1 MSKDFNLMN
10 IEDITKLGTVTEN
23 SNERYT
29 YNGISVPRVT
39 SIISKMIQ
47 EDSIIYWANSLGFK
61 HMGYRKTLNQYAD
74 YGTKVH
80 KAIELFLKNQT
91 ITFKVPDNPFNA
103 FTYWWE
109 TINESNEVTIL
120 GQEHKM
126 ACKYYGGTYDLL
138 LKIGNDI
145 VLVDFKTSNHVG
157 YKYWLQ
163 LAAYTKILKEEENV
177 NVEAETEDSDFD
189 GSDFYEEIND
199 EVIEPEVIEP
209 EVIEHVTVNPV
220 VDTVGNVTTTRSKG
234 LYLSPEVR
242 EAIAKRFTVKFNEE
256 MKKAVEYDVREEIF
270 NIISAFCDNKDVFV
284 VNMPFVT
291 IRNTGQI
298 IGYHG
303 NRRLIADRD
312 SDVRIDYQKYELTK
326 YGYMSDLEF
335 TTIVEKFLSNLLS
348 GNYVFIN
355 RKYCGFDT
363 AVTGELVLKIAVA
376 SRKKYLFKK

>member
-1 MSKDFNLMN
+1 MANVLNLALKKDVFDELTNFRTNEIPIKKNDWWKKRLMDLDTGRFKYFDVASVSSGSSDKFEYVIDH
-10 IEDITKLGTVTEN
+10 IEDRGKNYVVVVVLPEI
-23 SNERYT
+23 
-29 YNGISVPRVT
+29 
-39 SIISKMIQ
+39 
-47 EDSIIYWANSLGFK
+47 D
-61 HMGYRKTLNQYAD
+61 
-74 YGTKVH
+74 
-80 KAIELFLKNQT
+80 EL
-91 ITFKVPDNPFNA
+91 
-103 FTYWWE
+103 
-109 TINESNEVTIL
+109 
-120 GQEHKM
+120 
-126 ACKYYGGTYDLL
+126 
-138 LKIGNDI
+138 
-145 VLVDFKTSNHVG
+145 
-157 YKYWLQ
+157 
-163 LAAYTKILKEEENV
+163 EEENV

-209 EVIEHVTVNPV
+209 EVIEPEVIEHVTVNPVV

-312 SDVRIDYQKYELTK
+312 FDVRIDYQKYELTK

>member
-1 MSKDFNLMN
+1 MANVLNLALKKDVFEGIMAKTTNEIPIKKNDWWKKRLMDLDTGRFKYFDIAIVSSGSSDKFEYVIDH
-10 IEDITKLGTVTEN
+10 IEDRGKNYVVVVVLPEI
-23 SNERYT
+23 
-29 YNGISVPRVT
+29 
-39 SIISKMIQ
+39 
-47 EDSIIYWANSLGFK
+47 D
-61 HMGYRKTLNQYAD
+61 
-74 YGTKVH
+74 
-80 KAIELFLKNQT
+80 EL
-91 ITFKVPDNPFNA
+91 
-103 FTYWWE
+103 
-109 TINESNEVTIL
+109 
-120 GQEHKM
+120 
-126 ACKYYGGTYDLL
+126 
-138 LKIGNDI
+138 
-145 VLVDFKTSNHVG
+145 
-157 YKYWLQ
+157 
-163 LAAYTKILKEEENV
+163 EEENV

-363 AVTGELVLKIAVA
+363 AVTGELVLKIAVT

>member
-1 MSKDFNLMN
+1 MANVLNLALKKDVFDELTNFRTNEIPIKKNDWWKKRLMDLDTGRFKYFDVASVSSGSSDKFEYVIDH
-10 IEDITKLGTVTEN
+10 IEDRGKNYVVVVVLPEI
-23 SNERYT
+23 
-29 YNGISVPRVT
+29 
-39 SIISKMIQ
+39 
-47 EDSIIYWANSLGFK
+47 D
-61 HMGYRKTLNQYAD
+61 
-74 YGTKVH
+74 
-80 KAIELFLKNQT
+80 EL
-91 ITFKVPDNPFNA
+91 
-103 FTYWWE
+103 
-109 TINESNEVTIL
+109 
-120 GQEHKM
+120 
-126 ACKYYGGTYDLL
+126 
-138 LKIGNDI
+138 
-145 VLVDFKTSNHVG
+145 
-157 YKYWLQ
+157 
-163 LAAYTKILKEEENV
+163 EEENV

-189 GSDFYEEIND
+189 GSDFYEEIID
-199 EVIEPEVIEP
+199 ETIEPEVIDETIEPEVIDETIEPETIDETIEPEVIES
-209 EVIEHVTVNPV
+209 VIVNPVV

-256 MKKAVEYDVREEIF
+256 MKKAVEYDVKEEIF

-335 TTIVEKFLSNLLS
+335 TTIMEKFLSNLLS

>member
-1 MSKDFNLMN
+1 MANVLNLALKKDVFEGIMAKTTNEIPIKKNDWWKKRLMDLDTGRFKYFDIAIVSSGSSDKFEYVIDH
-10 IEDITKLGTVTEN
+10 IEDRGKNYVVVVVLPEI
-23 SNERYT
+23 
-29 YNGISVPRVT
+29 
-39 SIISKMIQ
+39 
-47 EDSIIYWANSLGFK
+47 D
-61 HMGYRKTLNQYAD
+61 
-74 YGTKVH
+74 
-80 KAIELFLKNQT
+80 EL
-91 ITFKVPDNPFNA
+91 
-103 FTYWWE
+103 
-109 TINESNEVTIL
+109 
-120 GQEHKM
+120 
-126 ACKYYGGTYDLL
+126 
-138 LKIGNDI
+138 
-145 VLVDFKTSNHVG
+145 
-157 YKYWLQ
+157 
-163 LAAYTKILKEEENV
+163 EEENV

-209 EVIEHVTVNPV
+209 EVIEHVTVNPVV

-363 AVTGELVLKIAVA
+363 AVTGELVLKIAVT

>member
-1 MSKDFNLMN
+1 MANVLNLALKKDVFDELTNFRTNEIPIKKNDWWKKRLMDLDTGRFKYFDVASVSSGSSDKFEYVIDH
-10 IEDITKLGTVTEN
+10 IEDRGKNYVVVVVLPEI
-23 SNERYT
+23 
-29 YNGISVPRVT
+29 
-39 SIISKMIQ
+39 
-47 EDSIIYWANSLGFK
+47 D
-61 HMGYRKTLNQYAD
+61 
-74 YGTKVH
+74 
-80 KAIELFLKNQT
+80 EL
-91 ITFKVPDNPFNA
+91 
-103 FTYWWE
+103 
-109 TINESNEVTIL
+109 
-120 GQEHKM
+120 
-126 ACKYYGGTYDLL
+126 
-138 LKIGNDI
+138 
-145 VLVDFKTSNHVG
+145 
-157 YKYWLQ
+157 
-163 LAAYTKILKEEENV
+163 EEENV

-209 EVIEHVTVNPV
+209 EVIEPEVIEHVTVNPVV

-242 EAIAKRFTVKFNEE
+242 EAISKRFTVKFNEE
-256 MKKAVEYDVREEIF
+256 MKKAVEYDMREEIF

>member
-1 MSKDFNLMN
+1 MANVLNLALKKDVFDELTNFRTNEIPIKKNDWWKKRLMDLDTGRFKYFDVASVSSGSSDKFEYVIDH
-10 IEDITKLGTVTEN
+10 IEDRGKNYVVVVVLPEI
-23 SNERYT
+23 
-29 YNGISVPRVT
+29 
-39 SIISKMIQ
+39 
-47 EDSIIYWANSLGFK
+47 D
-61 HMGYRKTLNQYAD
+61 
-74 YGTKVH
+74 
-80 KAIELFLKNQT
+80 EL
-91 ITFKVPDNPFNA
+91 
-103 FTYWWE
+103 
-109 TINESNEVTIL
+109 
-120 GQEHKM
+120 
-126 ACKYYGGTYDLL
+126 
-138 LKIGNDI
+138 
-145 VLVDFKTSNHVG
+145 
-157 YKYWLQ
+157 
-163 LAAYTKILKEEENV
+163 EEENV

-189 GSDFYEEIND
+189 GSDFYEEVID
-199 EVIEPEVIEP
+199 ETIEPEVIESEVIEPEVIES
-209 EVIEHVTVNPV
+209 VTVNPVV

-242 EAIAKRFTVKFNEE
+242 EAIVKRFTVKFNEE
-256 MKKAVEYDVREEIF
+256 MKKAVEYDVNEEIF

>member
-138 LKIGNDI
+138 LKIGNDTI
-145 VLVDFKTSNHVG
+145 LVDFKTSNHVG

-163 LAAYTKILKEEENV
+163 LAAYTKILREEENI
-177 NVEAETEDSDFD
+177 NVDGLIILQLDKNRPKYTEYYLNLHNEAQRNYFAICERTFMSLLYGFYHINYLEREFD
-189 GSDFYEEIND
+189 
-199 EVIEPEVIEP
+199 
-209 EVIEHVTVNPV
+209 
-220 VDTVGNVTTTRSKG
+220 NVTTK
-234 LYLSPEVR
+234 
-242 EAIAKRFTVKFNEE
+242 N
-256 MKKAVEYDVREEIF
+256 
-270 NIISAFCDNKDVFV
+270 
-284 VNMPFVT
+284 
-291 IRNTGQI
+291 
-298 IGYHG
+298 
-303 NRRLIADRD
+303 
-312 SDVRIDYQKYELTK
+312 
-326 YGYMSDLEF
+326 
-335 TTIVEKFLSNLLS
+335 
-348 GNYVFIN
+348 
-355 RKYCGFDT
+355 
-363 AVTGELVLKIAVA
+363 
-376 SRKKYLFKK
+376 

>member
-1 MSKDFNLMN
+1 MANVLNLALKKDVFDELTNFRTNEIPIKKNDWWKKRLMDLDTGRFKYFDVASVSSGSSDKFEYVIDH
-10 IEDITKLGTVTEN
+10 IEDRGKNYVVVVVLPEI
-23 SNERYT
+23 
-29 YNGISVPRVT
+29 
-39 SIISKMIQ
+39 
-47 EDSIIYWANSLGFK
+47 D
-61 HMGYRKTLNQYAD
+61 
-74 YGTKVH
+74 
-80 KAIELFLKNQT
+80 EL
-91 ITFKVPDNPFNA
+91 
-103 FTYWWE
+103 
-109 TINESNEVTIL
+109 
-120 GQEHKM
+120 
-126 ACKYYGGTYDLL
+126 
-138 LKIGNDI
+138 
-145 VLVDFKTSNHVG
+145 
-157 YKYWLQ
+157 
-163 LAAYTKILKEEENV
+163 EEENV

>member
-1 MSKDFNLMN
+1 MANVLNLALKKDVFDELTNFRTNEIPIKKNDWWKKRLMDLDTGRFKYFDVASVSSGSSDKFEYVIDH
-10 IEDITKLGTVTEN
+10 IEDRGKNYVVVVVLPEI
-23 SNERYT
+23 
-29 YNGISVPRVT
+29 
-39 SIISKMIQ
+39 
-47 EDSIIYWANSLGFK
+47 D
-61 HMGYRKTLNQYAD
+61 
-74 YGTKVH
+74 
-80 KAIELFLKNQT
+80 EL
-91 ITFKVPDNPFNA
+91 
-103 FTYWWE
+103 
-109 TINESNEVTIL
+109 
-120 GQEHKM
+120 
-126 ACKYYGGTYDLL
+126 
-138 LKIGNDI
+138 
-145 VLVDFKTSNHVG
+145 
-157 YKYWLQ
+157 
-163 LAAYTKILKEEENV
+163 EEENV

-209 EVIEHVTVNPV
+209 EVIEPEVIEHVTVNPVV

-256 MKKAVEYDVREEIF
+256 MKKAVEYDMREEIF

>member
-1 MSKDFNLMN
+1 MANVLNLALKKDVFEGIMAKTTNEIPIKKNDWWKKRLMDLDTGRFKYFDVASVSSGSSDKFEYVIDH
-10 IEDITKLGTVTEN
+10 IEDRGKNYVVVVVLPEI
-23 SNERYT
+23 
-29 YNGISVPRVT
+29 
-39 SIISKMIQ
+39 
-47 EDSIIYWANSLGFK
+47 D
-61 HMGYRKTLNQYAD
+61 
-74 YGTKVH
+74 
-80 KAIELFLKNQT
+80 EL
-91 ITFKVPDNPFNA
+91 
-103 FTYWWE
+103 
-109 TINESNEVTIL
+109 
-120 GQEHKM
+120 
-126 ACKYYGGTYDLL
+126 
-138 LKIGNDI
+138 
-145 VLVDFKTSNHVG
+145 
-157 YKYWLQ
+157 
-163 LAAYTKILKEEENV
+163 EEENV

-209 EVIEHVTVNPV
+209 EVIEHVTVNPVV

-363 AVTGELVLKIAVA
+363 AVTGELVLKIAVT

>member
-1 MSKDFNLMN
+1 MANVLNLALKKEVFDELTNFRTNEIPIKKNDWWKKRLMDLDTGRFKYFDVASVSSGSSDKFEYVIDH
-10 IEDITKLGTVTEN
+10 IEDRGKNYVVVVVLPEI
-23 SNERYT
+23 
-29 YNGISVPRVT
+29 
-39 SIISKMIQ
+39 
-47 EDSIIYWANSLGFK
+47 D
-61 HMGYRKTLNQYAD
+61 
-74 YGTKVH
+74 
-80 KAIELFLKNQT
+80 EL
-91 ITFKVPDNPFNA
+91 
-103 FTYWWE
+103 
-109 TINESNEVTIL
+109 
-120 GQEHKM
+120 
-126 ACKYYGGTYDLL
+126 
-138 LKIGNDI
+138 
-145 VLVDFKTSNHVG
+145 
-157 YKYWLQ
+157 
-163 LAAYTKILKEEENV
+163 EEENV

-199 EVIEPEVIEP
+199 ETIEPEVIDETIEPEVIESEVIEP
-209 EVIEHVTVNPV
+209 EVIESVTVNPVV

>member
-1 MSKDFNLMN
+1 MANVLNLALKKDVFDELTNFRTNEIPIKKNDWWKKRLMDLDTGRFKYFDVASVSSGSSDKFEYVIDH
-10 IEDITKLGTVTEN
+10 IEDRGKNYVVVVVLPEI
-23 SNERYT
+23 
-29 YNGISVPRVT
+29 
-39 SIISKMIQ
+39 
-47 EDSIIYWANSLGFK
+47 D
-61 HMGYRKTLNQYAD
+61 
-74 YGTKVH
+74 
-80 KAIELFLKNQT
+80 EL
-91 ITFKVPDNPFNA
+91 
-103 FTYWWE
+103 
-109 TINESNEVTIL
+109 
-120 GQEHKM
+120 
-126 ACKYYGGTYDLL
+126 
-138 LKIGNDI
+138 
-145 VLVDFKTSNHVG
+145 
-157 YKYWLQ
+157 
-163 LAAYTKILKEEENV
+163 EEENV

-220 VDTVGNVTTTRSKG
+220 VVDTVGNVTTTRSKG
-234 LYLSPEVR
+234 LYLSPEAR
-242 EAIAKRFTVKFNEE
+242 EAIVKRFTVKFNEE

-298 IGYHG
+298 IGYQG

>member
-1 MSKDFNLMN
+1 MANVLNLALKKDVFDELTNFRTNEIPIKKNDWWKKRLMDLDTGRFKYFDVASVSSGSSDKFEYVIDH
-10 IEDITKLGTVTEN
+10 IEDRGKNYVVVVVLPEI
-23 SNERYT
+23 
-29 YNGISVPRVT
+29 
-39 SIISKMIQ
+39 
-47 EDSIIYWANSLGFK
+47 D
-61 HMGYRKTLNQYAD
+61 
-74 YGTKVH
+74 
-80 KAIELFLKNQT
+80 EL
-91 ITFKVPDNPFNA
+91 
-103 FTYWWE
+103 
-109 TINESNEVTIL
+109 
-120 GQEHKM
+120 
-126 ACKYYGGTYDLL
+126 
-138 LKIGNDI
+138 
-145 VLVDFKTSNHVG
+145 
-157 YKYWLQ
+157 
-163 LAAYTKILKEEENV
+163 EEENV

-209 EVIEHVTVNPV
+209 EVIEHVTVNPVV

-312 SDVRIDYQKYELTK
+312 FDVRIDYQKYELTK

>member
-1 MSKDFNLMN
+1 MANVLNLALKKDVFDELTNFRTNEIPIKKNDWWKKRLMDLDTGRFKYFDVASVSSGSSDKFEYVIDH
-10 IEDITKLGTVTEN
+10 IEDRGKNYVVVVVLPEI
-23 SNERYT
+23 
-29 YNGISVPRVT
+29 
-39 SIISKMIQ
+39 
-47 EDSIIYWANSLGFK
+47 D
-61 HMGYRKTLNQYAD
+61 
-74 YGTKVH
+74 
-80 KAIELFLKNQT
+80 EL
-91 ITFKVPDNPFNA
+91 
-103 FTYWWE
+103 
-109 TINESNEVTIL
+109 
-120 GQEHKM
+120 
-126 ACKYYGGTYDLL
+126 
-138 LKIGNDI
+138 
-145 VLVDFKTSNHVG
+145 
-157 YKYWLQ
+157 
-163 LAAYTKILKEEENV
+163 EEENV

-199 EVIEPEVIEP
+199 ETIEPEVIDETIESEVIEP
-209 EVIEHVTVNPV
+209 EVIESVTVNPVV
-220 VDTVGNVTTTRSKG
+220 VDTVGNVTTTRAKG
-234 LYLSPEVR
+234 LYLSPEAR
-242 EAIAKRFTVKFNEE
+242 EAIVKRFTVKFNEE
-256 MKKAVEYDVREEIF
+256 MKKAVEYDVKEEIF

>member
-1 MSKDFNLMN
+1 MANVLNLALKKDVFDELTNFRTNEIPIKKNDWWKKRLMDLDTGRFKYFDVASVSSGSSDKFEYVIDH
-10 IEDITKLGTVTEN
+10 IEDRGKNYVVVVVLPEI
-23 SNERYT
+23 
-29 YNGISVPRVT
+29 
-39 SIISKMIQ
+39 
-47 EDSIIYWANSLGFK
+47 D
-61 HMGYRKTLNQYAD
+61 
-74 YGTKVH
+74 
-80 KAIELFLKNQT
+80 EL
-91 ITFKVPDNPFNA
+91 
-103 FTYWWE
+103 
-109 TINESNEVTIL
+109 
-120 GQEHKM
+120 
-126 ACKYYGGTYDLL
+126 
-138 LKIGNDI
+138 
-145 VLVDFKTSNHVG
+145 
-157 YKYWLQ
+157 
-163 LAAYTKILKEEENV
+163 EEENV

-199 EVIEPEVIEP
+199 ETIEP

-220 VDTVGNVTTTRSKG
+220 VVDTVGNVTTTRAKE
-234 LYLSPEVR
+234 LYLSPEAR
-242 EAIAKRFTVKFNEE
+242 EAIVKRFTVKFNEE
-256 MKKAVEYDVREEIF
+256 MKKAVEYDVKEEIF

>member
-1 MSKDFNLMN
+1 MANVLNLALKKDVFEGIMAKTTNEIPIKKNDWWKKRLMDLDTGRFKYFDVASVSSGSSDKFEYVIDH
-10 IEDITKLGTVTEN
+10 IEDRGKNYVVVVVLPEI
-23 SNERYT
+23 
-29 YNGISVPRVT
+29 
-39 SIISKMIQ
+39 
-47 EDSIIYWANSLGFK
+47 D
-61 HMGYRKTLNQYAD
+61 
-74 YGTKVH
+74 
-80 KAIELFLKNQT
+80 EL
-91 ITFKVPDNPFNA
+91 
-103 FTYWWE
+103 
-109 TINESNEVTIL
+109 
-120 GQEHKM
+120 
-126 ACKYYGGTYDLL
+126 
-138 LKIGNDI
+138 
-145 VLVDFKTSNHVG
+145 
-157 YKYWLQ
+157 
-163 LAAYTKILKEEENV
+163 EEENV

>member
-1 MSKDFNLMN
+1 MANVLNLALKKDVFEGIMTKTTNEIPIKKNDWWKKRLMDLDTGRFKYFDIASVSSGSSEKFEYVIDH
-10 IEDITKLGTVTEN
+10 IEDRGKNYVVVVVLPEI
-23 SNERYT
+23 
-29 YNGISVPRVT
+29 
-39 SIISKMIQ
+39 
-47 EDSIIYWANSLGFK
+47 D
-61 HMGYRKTLNQYAD
+61 
-74 YGTKVH
+74 
-80 KAIELFLKNQT
+80 EL
-91 ITFKVPDNPFNA
+91 
-103 FTYWWE
+103 
-109 TINESNEVTIL
+109 
-120 GQEHKM
+120 
-126 ACKYYGGTYDLL
+126 
-138 LKIGNDI
+138 
-145 VLVDFKTSNHVG
+145 
-157 YKYWLQ
+157 
-163 LAAYTKILKEEENV
+163 EEENV

-220 VDTVGNVTTTRSKG
+220 VVDTVGNVTTTRSKG
-234 LYLSPEVR
+234 LYLSPEAR
-242 EAIAKRFTVKFNEE
+242 EAIVKRFTVKFNEE

-284 VNMPFVT
+284 VNMPLVT

>member
-1 MSKDFNLMN
+1 MANVLNLALKKDVFDELTNFRTNEIPIKKNDWWKKRLMDLDTGRFKYFDVASVSSGSSDKFEYVIDH
-10 IEDITKLGTVTEN
+10 IEDRGKNYVVVVVLPEI
-23 SNERYT
+23 
-29 YNGISVPRVT
+29 
-39 SIISKMIQ
+39 
-47 EDSIIYWANSLGFK
+47 D
-61 HMGYRKTLNQYAD
+61 
-74 YGTKVH
+74 
-80 KAIELFLKNQT
+80 EL
-91 ITFKVPDNPFNA
+91 
-103 FTYWWE
+103 
-109 TINESNEVTIL
+109 
-120 GQEHKM
+120 
-126 ACKYYGGTYDLL
+126 
-138 LKIGNDI
+138 
-145 VLVDFKTSNHVG
+145 
-157 YKYWLQ
+157 
-163 LAAYTKILKEEENV
+163 EEENV

-189 GSDFYEEIND
+189 GSDFYEEIID
-199 EVIEPEVIEP
+199 ETIEPEVIDETIEPEVIES
-209 EVIEHVTVNPV
+209 VIVNPVV
-220 VDTVGNVTTTRSKG
+220 VDTVGNVTTTRAKG
-234 LYLSPEVR
+234 LYLSPEAR
-242 EAIAKRFTVKFNEE
+242 EAIVKRFTVKFNEE
-256 MKKAVEYDVREEIF
+256 MKKAVEYDVKEEIF

>member
-1 MSKDFNLMN
+1 MANVLNLALKKDVFDELTNFRTNEIPIKKNDWWKKRLMDLDTGRFKYFDVASVSSGSSDKFEYVIDH
-10 IEDITKLGTVTEN
+10 IEDRGKNYVVVVVLPEI
-23 SNERYT
+23 
-29 YNGISVPRVT
+29 
-39 SIISKMIQ
+39 
-47 EDSIIYWANSLGFK
+47 D
-61 HMGYRKTLNQYAD
+61 
-74 YGTKVH
+74 
-80 KAIELFLKNQT
+80 EL
-91 ITFKVPDNPFNA
+91 
-103 FTYWWE
+103 
-109 TINESNEVTIL
+109 
-120 GQEHKM
+120 
-126 ACKYYGGTYDLL
+126 
-138 LKIGNDI
+138 
-145 VLVDFKTSNHVG
+145 
-157 YKYWLQ
+157 
-163 LAAYTKILKEEENV
+163 EEENV

-199 EVIEPEVIEP
+199 ETIEPEVIEP
-209 EVIEHVTVNPV
+209 EVIESVTVNPVV
-220 VDTVGNVTTTRSKG
+220 VDTVGNVTTTRAKG
-234 LYLSPEVR
+234 LYLSPEAR
-242 EAIAKRFTVKFNEE
+242 EAIVKRFTVKFNEE
-256 MKKAVEYDVREEIF
+256 MKKAVEYDVKEEIF

>member
-1 MSKDFNLMN
+1 MANVLNLALKKDVSDELTNFRTNEIPIKKNDWWKKRLMDLDTGRFKYFDVASVSSGSSDKFEYVIDH
-10 IEDITKLGTVTEN
+10 IEDRGKNYVVVVVLPEI
-23 SNERYT
+23 
-29 YNGISVPRVT
+29 
-39 SIISKMIQ
+39 
-47 EDSIIYWANSLGFK
+47 D
-61 HMGYRKTLNQYAD
+61 
-74 YGTKVH
+74 
-80 KAIELFLKNQT
+80 EL
-91 ITFKVPDNPFNA
+91 
-103 FTYWWE
+103 
-109 TINESNEVTIL
+109 
-120 GQEHKM
+120 
-126 ACKYYGGTYDLL
+126 
-138 LKIGNDI
+138 
-145 VLVDFKTSNHVG
+145 
-157 YKYWLQ
+157 
-163 LAAYTKILKEEENV
+163 EEENV

-189 GSDFYEEIND
+189 GSDFYEEVID
-199 EVIEPEVIEP
+199 ETIEPEVIDETIEPEVIEPEVIEP
-209 EVIEHVTVNPV
+209 EVIESVTVNPVV
-220 VDTVGNVTTTRSKG
+220 VDTVGNVTTTRAKG
-234 LYLSPEVR
+234 LYLSPEAR
-242 EAIAKRFTVKFNEE
+242 EAIVKRFTVKFNEE
-256 MKKAVEYDVREEIF
+256 MKKAVEYDVKEEIF

>member
-1 MSKDFNLMN
+1 MANVLNLALKKDVFDELTNFRTNEIPIKKNDWWKKRLMDLDTGRFKYFDVASVSSGSSDKFEYVIDH
-10 IEDITKLGTVTEN
+10 IEDRGKNYVVVVVLPEI
-23 SNERYT
+23 
-29 YNGISVPRVT
+29 
-39 SIISKMIQ
+39 
-47 EDSIIYWANSLGFK
+47 D
-61 HMGYRKTLNQYAD
+61 
-74 YGTKVH
+74 
-80 KAIELFLKNQT
+80 EL
-91 ITFKVPDNPFNA
+91 
-103 FTYWWE
+103 
-109 TINESNEVTIL
+109 
-120 GQEHKM
+120 
-126 ACKYYGGTYDLL
+126 
-138 LKIGNDI
+138 
-145 VLVDFKTSNHVG
+145 
-157 YKYWLQ
+157 
-163 LAAYTKILKEEENV
+163 EEENV

-199 EVIEPEVIEP
+199 EVIEPEVIDETIEP
-209 EVIEHVTVNPV
+209 EVIEPETIEPEVIESVIVNPVV
-220 VDTVGNVTTTRSKG
+220 VDTVGNVTTTRAKG
-234 LYLSPEVR
+234 LYLSPEAR
-242 EAIAKRFTVKFNEE
+242 EAIVKRFTVKFNEE
-256 MKKAVEYDVREEIF
+256 MKKAVEYDVKEEIF

>member
-1 MSKDFNLMN
+1 MANVLNLALKKDVFEGIMAKTTNEIPIKKNDWWKKRLMDLDTGRFKYFDIAIVSSGSSDKFEYVIDH
-10 IEDITKLGTVTEN
+10 IEDRGKNYVVVVVLPEI
-23 SNERYT
+23 
-29 YNGISVPRVT
+29 
-39 SIISKMIQ
+39 
-47 EDSIIYWANSLGFK
+47 D
-61 HMGYRKTLNQYAD
+61 
-74 YGTKVH
+74 
-80 KAIELFLKNQT
+80 EL
-91 ITFKVPDNPFNA
+91 
-103 FTYWWE
+103 
-109 TINESNEVTIL
+109 
-120 GQEHKM
+120 
-126 ACKYYGGTYDLL
+126 
-138 LKIGNDI
+138 
-145 VLVDFKTSNHVG
+145 
-157 YKYWLQ
+157 
-163 LAAYTKILKEEENV
+163 EEENV

-209 EVIEHVTVNPV
+209 EVIEHVTVNPVV

-312 SDVRIDYQKYELTK
+312 SDVRLNYQKYELTK

>member
-1 MSKDFNLMN
+1 MANVLNLALKKDVFDELTNFRTNEIPIKKNDWWKKRLMDLDTGRFKYFDVASVSSGSSDKFEYVIDH
-10 IEDITKLGTVTEN
+10 IEDRGKNYVVVVVLPEI
-23 SNERYT
+23 
-29 YNGISVPRVT
+29 
-39 SIISKMIQ
+39 
-47 EDSIIYWANSLGFK
+47 D
-61 HMGYRKTLNQYAD
+61 
-74 YGTKVH
+74 
-80 KAIELFLKNQT
+80 EL
-91 ITFKVPDNPFNA
+91 
-103 FTYWWE
+103 
-109 TINESNEVTIL
+109 
-120 GQEHKM
+120 
-126 ACKYYGGTYDLL
+126 
-138 LKIGNDI
+138 
-145 VLVDFKTSNHVG
+145 
-157 YKYWLQ
+157 
-163 LAAYTKILKEEENV
+163 EEENV

-189 GSDFYEEIND
+189 GSDFYEEIID
-199 EVIEPEVIEP
+199 ETIEPEVIDETIEPEVIESEVIEPEVIES
-209 EVIEHVTVNPV
+209 VTVNPVV
-220 VDTVGNVTTTRSKG
+220 VDTVGNVTTTRAKG
-234 LYLSPEVR
+234 LYLSPEAR
-242 EAIAKRFTVKFNEE
+242 EAIVKRFTVKFNEE
-256 MKKAVEYDVREEIF
+256 MKKVVEYDVKEEIF

>member
-1 MSKDFNLMN
+1 MANVLNLALKKDVFDELTNFRTNEIPIKKNDWWKKRLMDLDTGRFKYFDVASVSSGSSDKFEYVIDH
-10 IEDITKLGTVTEN
+10 IEDRGKNYVVVVVLPEI
-23 SNERYT
+23 
-29 YNGISVPRVT
+29 
-39 SIISKMIQ
+39 
-47 EDSIIYWANSLGFK
+47 D
-61 HMGYRKTLNQYAD
+61 
-74 YGTKVH
+74 
-80 KAIELFLKNQT
+80 EL
-91 ITFKVPDNPFNA
+91 
-103 FTYWWE
+103 
-109 TINESNEVTIL
+109 
-120 GQEHKM
+120 
-126 ACKYYGGTYDLL
+126 
-138 LKIGNDI
+138 
-145 VLVDFKTSNHVG
+145 
-157 YKYWLQ
+157 
-163 LAAYTKILKEEENV
+163 EEENV

-209 EVIEHVTVNPV
+209 EVIEHITVNPVV

>member
-1 MSKDFNLMN
+1 MANVLNLALKKDVFDELTNFRTNEIPIKKNDWWKKRLMDLDTGRFKYFDVASVSSGSSDKFEYVIDH
-10 IEDITKLGTVTEN
+10 IEDRGKNYVVVVVLPEI
-23 SNERYT
+23 
-29 YNGISVPRVT
+29 
-39 SIISKMIQ
+39 
-47 EDSIIYWANSLGFK
+47 D
-61 HMGYRKTLNQYAD
+61 
-74 YGTKVH
+74 
-80 KAIELFLKNQT
+80 EL
-91 ITFKVPDNPFNA
+91 
-103 FTYWWE
+103 
-109 TINESNEVTIL
+109 
-120 GQEHKM
+120 
-126 ACKYYGGTYDLL
+126 
-138 LKIGNDI
+138 
-145 VLVDFKTSNHVG
+145 
-157 YKYWLQ
+157 
-163 LAAYTKILKEEENV
+163 EEENV

-199 EVIEPEVIEP
+199 EVIEPEINDDVIEQEVNDEVIEQEVIEP
-209 EVIEHVTVNPV
+209 EVIEPVTVNPVV
-220 VDTVGNVTTTRSKG
+220 VDTVGNVTTTRAKG

-242 EAIAKRFTVKFNEE
+242 EAIVKRFTVKFNEE

>member
-1 MSKDFNLMN
+1 MANVLNLALKKDVFDELTNFRTNEIPIKKNDWWKKRLMDLDTGRFKYFDVASVSSGSSDKFEYVIDH
-10 IEDITKLGTVTEN
+10 IEDRGKNYVVVVVLPEI
-23 SNERYT
+23 
-29 YNGISVPRVT
+29 
-39 SIISKMIQ
+39 
-47 EDSIIYWANSLGFK
+47 D
-61 HMGYRKTLNQYAD
+61 
-74 YGTKVH
+74 
-80 KAIELFLKNQT
+80 EL
-91 ITFKVPDNPFNA
+91 
-103 FTYWWE
+103 
-109 TINESNEVTIL
+109 
-120 GQEHKM
+120 
-126 ACKYYGGTYDLL
+126 
-138 LKIGNDI
+138 
-145 VLVDFKTSNHVG
+145 
-157 YKYWLQ
+157 
-163 LAAYTKILKEEENV
+163 EEENV

-199 EVIEPEVIEP
+199 EVIEPEVIEPEVIEP

-303 NRRLIADRD
+303 NLRLIADRD

>member
-1 MSKDFNLMN
+1 MANVLNLALKKDVFDELTNFRTNEIPIKKNDWWKKRLMDLDTGRFKYFDVASVSSGSSDKFEYVIDH
-10 IEDITKLGTVTEN
+10 IEDRGKNYVVVVVLPEI
-23 SNERYT
+23 
-29 YNGISVPRVT
+29 
-39 SIISKMIQ
+39 
-47 EDSIIYWANSLGFK
+47 D
-61 HMGYRKTLNQYAD
+61 
-74 YGTKVH
+74 
-80 KAIELFLKNQT
+80 EL
-91 ITFKVPDNPFNA
+91 
-103 FTYWWE
+103 
-109 TINESNEVTIL
+109 
-120 GQEHKM
+120 
-126 ACKYYGGTYDLL
+126 
-138 LKIGNDI
+138 
-145 VLVDFKTSNHVG
+145 
-157 YKYWLQ
+157 
-163 LAAYTKILKEEENV
+163 EEENV

-189 GSDFYEEIND
+189 GSDFYEEVID
-199 EVIEPEVIEP
+199 ETIEPEVMESEVIEPEVIES
-209 EVIEHVTVNPV
+209 VTVNPVV

-234 LYLSPEVR
+234 LYLSPEAR
-242 EAIAKRFTVKFNEE
+242 EAIVKRFTVKFNEE
-256 MKKAVEYDVREEIF
+256 MKKAVEYDVKEEIF

-335 TTIVEKFLSNLLS
+335 TTIVEKFLDNLLS